1 MNAVTLCPWSEPGY
15 ECEKGQGWHEPY
27 DILRWGMEAA
37 VMHRAYG
44 GQWAKVNFLPTS
56 DSGTSH
62 IPLWRLQYPPNV
74 GWSDETVER
83 GDAWLDFLT
92 SGRGTEYPSG
102 SWHERKPGICGMLGP
117 LVMG

>member
-1 MNAVTLCPWSEPGY
+1 
-15 ECEKGQGWHEPY
+15 
-27 DILRWGMEAA
+27 MEAA

-83 GDAWLDFLT
+83 GDA
-92 SGRGTEYPSG
+92 
-102 SWHERKPGICGMLGP
+102 
-117 LVMG
+117 